1 MSWLYV
7 YSWQGE
13 LWTKTLFTNR
23 YNGSFER
30 LYILYSGELFSK
42 SCRHMIKQRRLFI
55 NEGYQSGKL
64 PLSNFHRLICLL
76 DFSEIVIDNLHRTT
90 AKKVYKYNLLLML
103 ARTLEALHLHR
114 FNSRHSGYVYILV
127 ECTAIILYSRKIK
140 NLVRNKLFIS
150 DNGHTTWKR
159 KWISYQY
166 LIMWSNLAMHS
177 IVCSSC

>member
-1 MSWLYV
+1 MRCHDYMYIHDKGSY
-7 YSWQGE
+7 E
-13 LWTKTLFTNR
+13 LKHCLQIGITVLS
-23 YNGSFER
+23 NG
-30 LYILYSGELFSK
+30 YIFCTRVNFFQILSSY
-42 SCRHMIKQRRLFI
+42 MIKQRRLFI
-55 NEGYQSGKL
+55 NEGYQSSKL

-140 NLVRNKLFIS
+140 HFVRNKLFIS
-150 DNGHTTWKR
+150 DNGHDMETEMNI
-159 KWISYQY
+159 ISIFDY
-166 LIMWSNLAMHS
+166 
-177 IVCSSC
+177 VK